1 MKNILI
7 GLFALAA
14 VTVGAQEYKSRL
26 PQPGELEKVAGV
38 TDYIQDGPRFNFTLY
53 FPGQDEQYTL
63 QPHQNVVS
71 FRSANQ
77 LTNVVVVLP
86 NPTNSLRRSYHLIAN
101 GNVTMKLTNA
111 VGVGSVGSTY
121 FTATNVALLT
131 AYTSATNSSIWV
143 VNNNGTNWFISPY

>member
-26 PQPGELEKVAGV
+26 PQPSELEKVAGV
-38 TDYIQDGPRFNFTLY
+38 SDYIQDGPRFNFTLY
-53 FPGQDEQYTL
+53 YPGAEEQYTL
-63 QPHQNVVS
+63 QPHQNIIV

-86 NPTNSLRRSYHLIAN
+86 NPTNSLRRAYKLVAS
-101 GNVTMKLTNA
+101 GNVTIKLTNT
-111 VGVGSVGSTY
+111 VGASYGTSTNVTPLTT
-121 FTATNVALLT
+121 FTTATNSMIWVF
-131 AYTSATNSSIWV
+131 NSS
-143 VNNNGTNWFISPY
+143 GTNWHIQPN